1 MVNRELALHFALRS
15 DDGVE
20 VGILG
25 GNILVRRGGWLAR
38 ALRESCPPWLQE
50 VLLVAERRLPMAL
63 ATAHY
68 TGGVLRVYRLGQPW
82 LVLEGVCDHYVA
94 IDFAAE
100 VRRFTR

>member
-25 GNILVRRGGWLAR
+25 GDIVERRAGLLAR
-38 ALRESCPPWLQE
+38 MLRKSCPPWLQE

-68 TGGVLRVYRLGQPW
+68 TGRSTTPVILP
-82 LVLEGVCDHYVA
+82 DSS
-94 IDFAAE
+94 
-100 VRRFTR
+100 VR